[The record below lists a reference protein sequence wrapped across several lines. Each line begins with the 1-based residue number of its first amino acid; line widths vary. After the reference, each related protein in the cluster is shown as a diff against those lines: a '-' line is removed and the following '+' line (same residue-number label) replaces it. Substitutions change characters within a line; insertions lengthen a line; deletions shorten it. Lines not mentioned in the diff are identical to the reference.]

1 MKILWLVNVVLPVI
15 SKEIG
20 ERINPRGGWLI
31 DIRQKLQ
38 ENDRYELLVVF
49 PNSGKKPV
57 SGRAER
63 LKFFG
68 FSRKYKD
75 QTKYDKSLEN
85 EFVKVI
91 KDYQPD
97 IIHIWGTEYPHTLAM
112 VKASKS
118 VNLIDHVVI
127 SIQGLVS
134 VIAEH
139 YLSGI
144 PCKIQL
150 RTTIYNIYKNA
161 FNMTCE
167 KGKFI
172 KRGQYEVEAIKDVN
186 HIIGRTSWDKACVS
200 QINPEAFYYHCNE
213 NLRAEF
219 YNHQWDYGKC
229 DKQTIFVSQ
238 ANYSIKGFHFL
249 LSAFPYILEKF
260 PETRLEVAG
269 PNILKNDT
277 LIDKLKISSYGK
289 YISSLVRKNNLKD
302 RITFLG
308 TLNEYDMVRRYLK
321 ANVFVSPSTIENS
334 PNSVGEAM
342 LLGVPIVSSNVGGVK
357 DMLTHP
363 DEGFLYQHDAPYMLA
378 YYVCR
383 LFENKQLSEDI
394 SRNAREHALETH
406 DRVINFQK
414 LIQIYESISKV

>member
-15 SKEIG
+15 SIEIG
-20 ERINPRGGWLI
+20 ESIKPRGGWLI
-31 DIRQKLQ
+31 NISQQLQ

-49 PNSGKKPV
+49 PCSGKKPV
-57 SGRAER
+57 SGKAEC
-63 LKFFG
+63 LKFHG

-75 QTKYDKSLEN
+75 PTKYDRSLEN
-85 EFVKVI
+85 EFMEVI

-118 VNLIDHVVI
+118 LNLANHVVI

-134 VIAEH
+134 IIAKH

-144 PCKIQL
+144 PCEIQE
-150 RTTIYNIYKNA
+150 RTTLYNIYNNA
-161 FNMTCE
+161 FNMSCE
-167 KGKFI
+167 KEKFLT
-172 KRGQYEVEAIKDVN
+172 RGQYEIEAIKNVK

-213 NLRAEF
+213 NLREKF
-219 YNHQWDYGKC
+219 YNHQWDYEKC
-229 DKQTIFVSQ
+229 EKQTIFMSQ
-238 ANYSIKGFHFL
+238 ANYSIKGLHFL
-249 LSAFPYILEKF
+249 LSAFPYILDKF

-277 LIDKLKISSYGK
+277 LIDKFKISSYGK
-289 YISSLVRKNNLKD
+289 YISSLIRKNHLIE
-302 RITFLG
+302 RISFLG
-308 TLNEYDMVRRYLK
+308 TLNECDMVRRYLK

-378 YYVCR
+378 HYICK
-383 LFENKQLSEDI
+383 LFDNKQLSQEI

-406 DRVINFQK
+406 DRSHNFQK
-414 LIQIYESISKV
+414 LIQIYESISQV